1 MEINMH
7 GAFKVLASTAT
18 IGLSLT
24 VGQAA
29 AEAPLPP
36 RVHFVATPASQ
47 LHLGM
52 TADEVIRVI
61 GKSAREKDFA
71 IGTSQ
76 IRKFELADAI
86 RGQVILSDGKVTR
99 VTLDVFRMEKDA
111 LSSSLRKAWPGLA
124 DSAVRRVLGEPTD
137 VLHHTFFGINVD
149 QWVFARAGEADVSVF
164 FRDGRVVA
172 RLVGR
177 DVPQDLFRVDL
188 PSQTGLENE
197 GPLLSPRVGMMA
209 SDIAKL
215 CGPVKFRVDYVV
227 NGQGASRVIFEPRSK
242 GTFVGVIF
250 VDGIATE
257 LENFGR
263 LPDDPAFQGQ

>member
-1 MEINMH
+1 MH

-29 AEAPLPP
+29 EPPLPP
-36 RVHFVATPASQ
+36 RVNFVATPASQ
-47 LHLGM
+47 LYLGM
-52 TADEVIRVI
+52 TADEVIRVM
-61 GKSAREKDFA
+61 GKSARETDFA
-71 IGTSQ
+71 IGTTQ

-86 RGQVILSDGKVTR
+86 RGQVILRDGKVTR

-124 DSAVRRVLGEPTD
+124 DSAVQRVLGEPTD

-149 QWVFARAGEADVSVF
+149 QWVFVRAGEADVSVF
-164 FRDGRVVA
+164 LRDGRVVA

-188 PSQTGLENE
+188 PSQTGLESE
-197 GPLLSPRVGMMA
+197 GLVLSARVGMMA

-227 NGQGASRVIFEPRSK
+227 DGQGASRVVFESRGK
-242 GTFVGVIF
+242 RTFVGVTF

-257 LENFGR
+257 LENLGR
-263 LPDDPAFQGQ
+263 LPDDRAFQGQ

>member
-1 MEINMH
+1 MH
-7 GAFKVLASTAT
+7 RTFKLLAPIAI

-29 AEAPLPP
+29 EAPLPP
-36 RVHFVATPASQ
+36 RVNLVPTLASQ
-47 LHLGM
+47 LRLGM
-52 TADEVIRVI
+52 MADEVIRVM
-61 GKSAREKDFA
+61 GESARETNFA
-71 IGTSQ
+71 IGPTQ

-86 RGQVILSDGKVTR
+86 RGQVILRDGKVTR

-149 QWVFARAGEADVSVF
+149 QWVFARAGEAAVSVLL
-164 FRDGRVVA
+164 RDGRVVA
-172 RLVGR
+172 RMVGR
-177 DVPQDLFRVDL
+177 DIPQDLFRVDL
-188 PSQTGLENE
+188 PSKAGSESE
-197 GPLLSPRVGMMA
+197 GQLPLPHLGMMA

-215 CGPVKFRVDYVV
+215 CGPVKFRADYVV
-227 NGQGASRVIFEPRSK
+227 NGQGASRVVFEPLGK
-242 GTFVGVIF
+242 GTFVGVNF

-257 LENFGR
+257 LEDLGQ

>member
-1 MEINMH
+1 MH
-7 GAFKVLASTAT
+7 RTFKLLAPTVI

-29 AEAPLPP
+29 EAPLPP
-36 RVHFVATPASQ
+36 RLTFVATPASQ

-52 TADEVIRVI
+52 TADDVIRVI
-61 GKSAREKDFA
+61 GKSARETDFA
-71 IGTSQ
+71 IGTAQ
-76 IRKFELADAI
+76 IRKFELVDAI
-86 RGQVILSDGKVTR
+86 RGQVILRDGKVTR

-137 VLHHTFFGINVD
+137 VLHHTFFGIDVD

-164 FRDGRVVA
+164 LRDGRVVA
-172 RLVGR
+172 RMVGR

-188 PSQTGLENE
+188 PSQTRSESE

-209 SDIAKL
+209 SEIAKL
-215 CGPVKFRVDYVV
+215 CGPVKFRVEYVV
-227 NGQGASRVIFEPRSK
+227 NGQGASRVVFESRGK
-242 GTFVGVIF
+242 ETFVGVIF
-250 VDGIATE
+250 VDDIAIE
-257 LENFGR
+257 LENLGR
-263 LPDDPAFQGQ
+263 LPDDPIFQGQ